1 MEFDGYY
8 VLSDLL
14 EKPNLR
20 PRALVWAGPEPSPA
34 YLRRARGS
42 PTRFLYGLASVL
54 YVAFSAVLT
63 VVRWCRA
70 GWRASRPTSSFAIRA
85 AGPSGKSRCPSR

>member
-42 PTRFLYGLASVL
+42 PTRVPL
-54 YVAFSAVLT
+54 
-63 VVRWCRA
+63 RA
-70 GWRASRPTSSFAIRA
+70 GLGALRGVLSRAHGGAVGQGWMEGIPPDVLFRHTCSRP
-85 AGPSGKSRCPSR
+85 